1 MSLIT
6 VSLRARWCRTLA
18 FLCLV
23 WPYCVAA
30 QELGNGV
37 LEGRLQVRVGHLH
50 DSPRE
55 PFQFVVT
62 ADENQ
67 RVAVIFDN
75 AFPVDPIR
83 LDSRR
88 VRLRGDF
95 QGNLLTRL
103 FDTGLNAPVF
113 QATLVETEPLSEPPP
128 SSVPPPVIAAT
139 PSDSGQ
145 WSAVIPLPRVAI
157 NASLLPSGQVLF
169 WGMEAFVGGSAPDF
183 TFTYLWDP
191 ANDPAAEN
199 VTEILNDRTFLFCS
213 GHSLRPDG
221 QLLTAGGHVEENQNG
236 SIHSDFFNPSSNVW
250 TPGPDMNNG
259 RWYPSTA
266 ILNTDGTLVAGGTFF
281 NTDGDPVVNTV
292 PQVFQNGAW
301 RDLTTASSVDYY
313 FYPWTF
319 QSPNGQVFIA
329 GPSAGTTFLSVSG
342 TGRLSS
348 GPLSNFGYRSYG
360 SAVMYDAT
368 GRILIMGGPNTS
380 SAEVINLN
388 TATPTWR
395 YVDSMA
401 FARMFIN
408 ATVLPDGKVFVAGG
422 TSSDFND
429 NSKAVF
435 PAELWDPATGEW
447 TVLAS
452 LAEPRLYHSTSLLLP
467 DGRVFVAGGGQ
478 PAAENGGSSHF
489 NMEIFSPP
497 YLFRGTRPTISSVS
511 STLRGGSSHD
521 VMTPSANQ
529 ITKVSLVRLGSV
541 THSFDENQ
549 RIYFPSFERLSQS
562 VRITLTANRG
572 ILPLGHY
579 MLFIINDVGVPS
591 MAAIVRVT

>member
-1 MSLIT
+1 
-6 VSLRARWCRTLA
+6 
-18 FLCLV
+18 
-23 WPYCVAA
+23 
-30 QELGNGV
+30 
-37 LEGRLQVRVGHLH
+37 
-50 DSPRE
+50 
-55 PFQFVVT
+55 
-62 ADENQ
+62 
-67 RVAVIFDN
+67 
-75 AFPVDPIR
+75 
-83 LDSRR
+83 
-88 VRLRGDF
+88 
-95 QGNLLTRL
+95 
-103 FDTGLNAPVF
+103 
-113 QATLVETEPLSEPPP
+113 
-128 SSVPPPVIAAT
+128 
-139 PSDSGQ
+139 
-145 WSAVIPLPRVAI
+145 
-157 NASLLPSGQVLF
+157 
-169 WGMEAFVGGSAPDF
+169 
-183 TFTYLWDP
+183 
-191 ANDPAAEN
+191 
-199 VTEILNDRTFLFCS
+199 
-213 GHSLRPDG
+213 
-221 QLLTAGGHVEENQNG
+221 
-236 SIHSDFFNPSSNVW
+236 
-250 TPGPDMNNG
+250 MNNG

-266 ILNTDGTLVAGGTFF
+266 ILNTGGTLVAGGTYF

-301 RDLTTASSVDYY
+301 RDLTTASSIDYY
-313 FYPWTF
+313 LYPWTF

-368 GRILIMGGPNTS
+368 TGSILIMGGPNTS

-395 YVDSMA
+395 YVGSMA

-467 DGRVFVAGGGQ
+467 DGRVFVAGGGE
-478 PAAENGGSSHF
+478 PPAENGGSNHI

-511 STLRGGSSHD
+511 STLSGGSSYD

-529 ITKVSLVRLGSV
+529 ITKVSLVRLGSA

>member
-30 QELGNGV
+30 QELGTGV
-37 LEGRLQVRVGHLH
+37 LEGRLQVRVGDLH
-50 DSPRE
+50 DSTRE

-62 ADENQ
+62 TDENQ
-67 RVAVIFDN
+67 RLAVIFDN
-75 AFPVDPIR
+75 ASPVDPIR

-88 VRLRGDF
+88 VSLLGDL
-95 QGNLLTRL
+95 QGNQLTRL
-103 FDTGLNAPVF
+103 FDSGLNAPVF

-128 SSVPPPVIAAT
+128 SSVPPPLIAAT

-145 WSAVIPLPRVAI
+145 WSAVMHLPRVAI
-157 NASLLPSGQVLF
+157 NASLLSSGQVLF
-169 WGMEAFVGGSAPDF
+169 WGNDSRPDG

-191 ANDPAAEN
+191 ANKN
-199 VTEILNDRTFLFCS
+199 VTEIFNDHTNLFCS
-213 GHSLRPDG
+213 GHSLRSDG
-221 QLLTAGGHVEENQNG
+221 SLLVAGGQAEGNQNG
-236 SIHSDFFNPSSNVW
+236 SIHSDFFNPSSSMW
-250 TPGPDMNNG
+250 TPIPDMNNG

-266 ILNTDGTLVAGGTFF
+266 ILDTGGTLVAGGTYS
-281 NTDGDPVVNTV
+281 NTDGDPVVNKV

-301 RDLTTASSVDYY
+301 QDLTTASSIDYGL
-313 FYPWTF
+313 YPWTF

-342 TGRLSS
+342 TGKLSS
-348 GPLSNFGYRSYG
+348 GPVSKFGHRAYG

-395 YVDSMA
+395 YVGSMA

-422 TSSDFND
+422 TSSNFND

-435 PAELWDPATGEW
+435 PAELWDPATEKW

-478 PAAENGGSSHF
+478 PPAENGGSNHA

-511 STLRGGSSHD
+511 STLSGGSSYE
-521 VMTPSANQ
+521 VMTPSANR
-529 ITKVSLVRLGSV
+529 ITKVSLVRLGSA

-579 MLFIINDVGVPS
+579 LLFIINDVGVPS
-591 MAAIVRVT
+591 MAAIVRVVT